1 MNQIPEAR
9 APAQLH
15 NPSWPHWLVLLGRT
29 PHTDHHKTQAAPETR
44 RQHTPYY
51 AGVVHATARQR
62 LKGLGLAAPA
72 LRNRRTRRRWHRHRR
87 PSPQTAAACER
98 CSTLRGALW
107 RQRPSLPG
115 VDQLAREAGRGA
127 LFDFFLFKASLSTT
141 SSAHRT
147 ACRACT
153 RHACTAWPGQ
163 VSAQVMP
170 AQRRTFFFRLGT
182 SRSVST
188 SASAQQP
195 RELSGKRK
203 PQRQ

>member
-72 LRNRRTRRRWHRHRR
+72 LRNHRTRRRWHRHRR
-87 PSPQTAAACER
+87 PSPQTAAACGR
-98 CSTLRGALW
+98 CSTLRGAHTLCASATLAPW
-107 RQRPSLPG
+107 CRP
-115 VDQLAREAGRGA
+115 ACTRGRSDA

-147 ACRACT
+147 ACRTRT
-153 RHACTAWPGQ
+153 RHSCTA
-163 VSAQVMP
+163 
-170 AQRRTFFFRLGT
+170 
-182 SRSVST
+182 
-188 SASAQQP
+188 
-195 RELSGKRK
+195 
-203 PQRQ
+203 